1 MPSPL
6 SPRPSPL
13 LYLNGSW
20 LSRETAKIS
29 AFDQGF
35 LYGDGVYEVI
45 RVYRGK
51 PFYLAEHLERLWASA
66 EAIGICRENVNAD
79 LPSLC
84 AEALQRNRLSDAL
97 LRIILTRGP
106 GDETVYSGS
115 GESPTLL
122 VIPREFHDL
131 PEEKYRKGIRAVV
144 VSVRRNSALALPP
157 RIKSINLLNNILA
170 KREALERGADEPIL
184 LSPEGQ
190 LSESCSANVFFVT
203 PGRLKTPDVSV
214 GLLWGIT
221 RRVVIDLVKKLG
233 LPLEEGFY
241 AAEELLSAEEVF
253 LTSTTRE
260 IMPVTVLDGKPV
272 GDGKPGP
279 VSKSLLVEFR
289 KLLSNH

>member
-6 SPRPSPL
+6 TPRPSPL

-20 LSRETAKIS
+20 LSREEAKIS

-51 PFYLAEHLERLWASA
+51 PFYLAEHLVRLWASA
-66 EAIGICRENVNAD
+66 EAIGIRRGNVNAD

-106 GDETVYSGS
+106 GDETVYPGS

-131 PEEKYRKGIRAVV
+131 PEERYRKGIRAVV

-170 KREALERGADEPIL
+170 KKEALERGADEPIL
-184 LSPEGQ
+184 LSPEGH
-190 LSESCSANVFFVT
+190 LSESCASNVFFVT
-203 PGRLKTPDVSV
+203 QGKVKTPDVSV

-253 LTSTTRE
+253 FTSTTRE

-272 GDGKPGP
+272 SDGKPGP
-279 VSKSLLVEFR
+279 ISRSLLVEFR
-289 KLLSNH
+289 KFLSNH

>member
-6 SPRPSPL
+6 TPRPSPL

-20 LSRETAKIS
+20 LSREEAKIS

-66 EAIGICRENVNAD
+66 EAIGIRRGNVNVD

-106 GDETVYSGS
+106 GDETVYPGS

-131 PEEKYRKGIRAVV
+131 PEEKYRRGIRAVV

-184 LSPEGQ
+184 LSPEGH
-190 LSESCSANVFFVT
+190 LSESCAANVFFVT
-203 PGRLKTPDVSV
+203 QGRVKTPDVSV

-233 LPLEEGFY
+233 VALEEGFY

-272 GDGKPGP
+272 SDGKPGP
-279 VSKSLLVEFR
+279 VSKALLSEFR
-289 KLLSNH
+289 KFLSSL

>member
-6 SPRPSPL
+6 TPRSSPL

-20 LSRETAKIS
+20 LSREEAKIS

-66 EAIGICRENVNAD
+66 EAIGIRRENVNVD

-84 AEALQRNRLSDAL
+84 TEALQRNRLSDAL

-106 GDETVYSGS
+106 GDETVYPGS

-170 KREALERGADEPIL
+170 RREALERGADEPIL
-184 LSPEGQ
+184 LSPDGY
-190 LSESCSANVFFVT
+190 LSESCAANLFFVVAGT
-203 PGRLKTPDVSV
+203 VKTADVSV

-221 RRVVIDLVKKLG
+221 RKIVIDLVKKLG
-233 LPLEEGFY
+233 YPFEEGFY
-241 AAEELLSAEEVF
+241 PADELYRADEII
-253 LTSTTRE
+253 LTSTTKE
-260 IMPVTVLDGKPV
+260 ILPVTVLDGKPV

-279 VSKSLLVEFR
+279 ISGSLLIEFR
-289 KLLSNH
+289 KFLSNH

>member
-6 SPRPSPL
+6 APRPSPL

-20 LSRETAKIS
+20 LSREEAKIS

-51 PFYLAEHLERLWASA
+51 PFYLAEHLVRLWASA
-66 EAIGICRENVNAD
+66 EAIGIRRGNVNVD

-84 AEALQRNRLSDAL
+84 AEALRRNRLSDAL

-106 GDETVYSGS
+106 GDETVYPGS

-157 RIKSINLLNNILA
+157 RIKSITLLNNILA

-184 LSPEGQ
+184 LSPEGH
-190 LSESCSANVFFVT
+190 LSESCASNVFFVT
-203 PGRLKTPDVSV
+203 PGRVKTPDVSV

-221 RRVVIDLVKKLG
+221 RRVVIDIVKKLG

-260 IMPVTVLDGKPV
+260 IMPVTLLDGKPV
-272 GDGKPGP
+272 GDGKPG
-279 VSKSLLVEFR
+279 SISRNLLVEFR
-289 KLLSNH
+289 KFLSNH